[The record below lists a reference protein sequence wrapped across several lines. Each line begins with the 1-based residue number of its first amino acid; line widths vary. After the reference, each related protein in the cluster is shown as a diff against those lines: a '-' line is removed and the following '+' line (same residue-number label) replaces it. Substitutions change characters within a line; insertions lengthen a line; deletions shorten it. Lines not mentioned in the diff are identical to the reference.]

1 MQEIFESI
9 NTIINQIGKM
19 NVIIALVTIIAL
31 IVIYFISRAVRIKK
45 YKKIILED
53 DSKINSIK
61 SLPLQYRLNRVKK
74 ITVND
79 ESLID
84 KYEKFVVR
92 YEELDRYLKE
102 EVATRIND
110 IDEQLYFHRLK
121 NIKKNIS
128 ELESTMKEYEQNAHD
143 LLDDLELVTEIENEQ
158 RIRIIKLKENYRD
171 LTNRFEN
178 VKYKIDE
185 YVPLVGQK
193 LIALEPEF
201 VELEEM
207 MNQQMYGEAKEKC
220 EQMEQTLQFLD
231 VNVRDLPTYVSIS
244 RNYIPKRF
252 GEIQKRMELMNEQGF
267 CLERLNAKERFDK
280 MQKDLE
286 LAGNSMQALE
296 IDQVGQT
303 LENIT
308 TQINDLMKDLE
319 QEESAHNEYL
329 QIWKDIF
336 NKISE
341 VHEDYKYAIT
351 EYKKLNER
359 YVLDDPKLDI
369 EQSYPVL
376 EIILDE
382 TKSLE
387 HLIQSKDFSYAKVVE
402 RLKDLLSKSENYED
416 TLRYFFSKRDELYL
430 IEQRAIDELDS
441 INIVLLEIKSEI
453 KNTHLPSISE
463 KYMEYIDEA
472 YKRANAIQTLRN
484 TLPIQL
490 DNLTLQ
496 ADEARDII
504 YRLYENVHNL
514 VITAHMVEETI
525 VYGNRYRS
533 SFLEVNTE
541 LTKAE
546 LLYRNGEYS
555 EALKIA
561 VDIVEKVQPGFNE
574 KLTKKELKS
583 PTL

>member
-128 ELESTMKEYEQNAHD
+128 ELESAMKEYEQNAHT

-185 YVPLVGQK
+185 YVPLVGQQ
-193 LIALEPEF
+193 LMALEPEF

-207 MNQQMYGEAKEKC
+207 MNQQMYGEAKEKS

-319 QEESAHNEYL
+319 QEEAAHNEYL

-430 IEQRAIDELDS
+430 VEQRAIDELDS

>member
-121 NIKKNIS
+121 DIKKNIS
-128 ELESTMKEYEQNAHD
+128 ELESAMKEYEQNAHD

-286 LAGNSMQALE
+286 LAGDSMQALE

-319 QEESAHNEYL
+319 QEEVAHNEYL

>member
-1 MQEIFESI
+1 M
-9 NTIINQIGKM
+9 
-19 NVIIALVTIIAL
+19 
-31 IVIYFISRAVRIKK
+31 
-45 YKKIILED
+45 
-53 DSKINSIK
+53 
-61 SLPLQYRLNRVKK
+61 
-74 ITVND
+74 
-79 ESLID
+79 
-84 KYEKFVVR
+84 
-92 YEELDRYLKE
+92 
-102 EVATRIND
+102 
-110 IDEQLYFHRLK
+110 
-121 NIKKNIS
+121 
-128 ELESTMKEYEQNAHD
+128 
-143 LLDDLELVTEIENEQ
+143 
-158 RIRIIKLKENYRD
+158 
-171 LTNRFEN
+171 
-178 VKYKIDE
+178 
-185 YVPLVGQK
+185 
-193 LIALEPEF
+193 
-201 VELEEM
+201 
-207 MNQQMYGEAKEKC
+207 
-220 EQMEQTLQFLD
+220 
-231 VNVRDLPTYVSIS
+231 
-244 RNYIPKRF
+244 
-252 GEIQKRMELMNEQGF
+252 
-267 CLERLNAKERFDK
+267 
-280 MQKDLE
+280 
-286 LAGNSMQALE
+286 
-296 IDQVGQT
+296 
-303 LENIT
+303 
-308 TQINDLMKDLE
+308 
-319 QEESAHNEYL
+319 
-329 QIWKDIF
+329 
-336 NKISE
+336 
-341 VHEDYKYAIT
+341 
-351 EYKKLNER
+351 NER